1 MECHQALTKGLDD
14 GKNAI
19 GSGQRDEGMS
29 NPFSV
34 RWLAGWTFQTVFME
48 GCVQV
53 EAHGFGICLRT
64 PLLTGESPVVA
75 ADRLVLAEDRRRRA
89 LHNAWLRGQRLP
101 APPEAPPLSCA
112 SAEVEPSPVEPLI
125 NLAA

>member
-1 MECHQALTKGLDD
+1 
-14 GKNAI
+14 
-19 GSGQRDEGMS
+19 MS

-53 EAHGFGICLRT
+53 EAHGFGICLRS
-64 PLLTGESPVVA
+64 PLLPGESPIVA
-75 ADRLVLAEDRRRRA
+75 ADRLVLAEDQRRRA

-101 APPEAPPLSCA
+101 PAPFAPPLSGA
-112 SAEVEPSPVEPLI
+112 SAEVEPTALERPDLEPLI
-125 NLAA
+125 RLAA